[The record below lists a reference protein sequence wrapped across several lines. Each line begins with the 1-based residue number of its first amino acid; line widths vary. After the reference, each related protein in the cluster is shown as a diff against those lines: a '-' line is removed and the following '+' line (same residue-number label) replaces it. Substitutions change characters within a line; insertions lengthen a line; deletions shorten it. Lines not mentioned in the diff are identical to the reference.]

1 VNLNLLDLNLF
12 ASISLSAA
20 DQRQQLLQKKGEN
33 LLNPAKF

>member
-20 DQRQQLLQKKGEN
+20 DHRQQLLQKKGEN
-33 LLNPAKF
+33 LLNPATF